1 MLIDGFQRVHDY
13 LRISLTDNCNL
24 RCNYCMPLDK
34 NDFTAPAKLMQA
46 DEVYTIAKLFT
57 ELGIKKIRL
66 TGGEPLI
73 RKDADEIIKRLS
85 SLPVE
90 LTLSS
95 NGILA
100 DKFIDTFQQAG
111 IRSLNISLDTLY
123 AEKFERITHRN
134 YFNRVHSNIHLL
146 MKENFHV
153 KVNVVVMRGVN
164 ENEIIDFVKLTRE
177 FPLHVRFIE
186 FMPFSGNKWNTKEV
200 FTHQEILDLLNTQF
214 DFIKL
219 KDGLHDT
226 TKKFQG
232 IGHAGTF
239 ALISTMTEPFCS
251 GCNRLRLT
259 ADGKMKNCLFS
270 KGETDLLSALRSGED
285 IVPLILKTVLAKK
298 AERGGQFMELNSIKD
313 PALIDNRSMV
323 AIGG

>member
-24 RCNYCMPLDK
+24 RCNYCMPPDK

-46 DEVYTIAKLFT
+46 DEIFAIAKLFT

-73 RKDADEIIKRLS
+73 RKDAGEIIKGLS

-100 DKFIDTFQQAG
+100 DKFIDTFKQAG
-111 IRSLNISLDTLY
+111 IRSLNISLDSLY

-134 YFNRVHSNIHLL
+134 YFDKVYSNIHLL
-146 MKENFHV
+146 MRENFHV
-153 KVNVVVMRGVN
+153 KINVVVMRGEN
-164 ENEIIDFVKLTRE
+164 ENEIIDFVNWTRE
-177 FPLHVRFIE
+177 YPLHVRFIE

-200 FTHQEILDLLNTQF
+200 FTHQEILDLLSTQF
-214 DFIKL
+214 DYIKL
-219 KDGLHDT
+219 KDAFHDT
-226 TKKFQG
+226 TKKFKVV
-232 IGHAGTF
+232 GHEGTF

-270 KGETDLLSALRSGED
+270 KGEIDLLSAFRKGED
-285 IVPLILKTVLAKK
+285 IIPLIRANLLDKK